1 MACANQ
7 DVPQGGRRPQ
17 ESAALQSSNS
27 PANLQL
33 REEFRIGSRDDSATA
48 LTAIGQITVGPDGS
62 LHVQQPRELLIRV
75 FDSGGRF
82 VRTIGRS
89 GRGPGEFEM
98 LNAIGWVVDTLYA
111 IDYSLRRVTQFTPDG
126 AHIGS
131 FPIFYHAGSD
141 RSSGIPPIALL
152 QDGLLLARTEPV
164 GGVSATLR
172 VSRRGAVH
180 DTLHL
185 LALPHV
191 SLAGS
196 ADDGPFSLRQPLS
209 DRALFAHAPDGTS
222 AAMIEWNPD
231 SPPDVQPTF
240 RVSRWNFGENEGG
253 DVVVREYPFEPEP
266 VPTTVVDSIV
276 SVLAERRV
284 ERVGGPRPLF
294 RNSFHGERVIRQLL
308 YVPRFDA
315 PVTAAV
321 VGNDGTIWLRRGRR
335 SPEVESRWQV
345 LSADGDVLGDV
356 HLPPSQSLAA
366 ATREYALA
374 VYTDELDVPYVVRYR
389 VVQ

>member
-1 MACANQ
+1 
-7 DVPQGGRRPQ
+7 
-17 ESAALQSSNS
+17 
-27 PANLQL
+27 
-33 REEFRIGSRDDSATA
+33 
-48 LTAIGQITVGPDGS
+48 
-62 LHVQQPRELLIRV
+62 
-75 FDSGGRF
+75 
-82 VRTIGRS
+82 
-89 GRGPGEFEM
+89 M

-126 AHIGS
+126 AYTGS
-131 FPIFYHAGSD
+131 FPILYYAGSG

-152 QDGLLLARTEPV
+152 QGGLLLARTEPV
-164 GGVSATLR
+164 GGASATLR

-209 DRALFAHAPDGTS
+209 DRALFAHAPDGTA
-222 AAMIEWNPD
+222 AAMIEWDPD
-231 SPPDVQPTF
+231 SPADVQPTF
-240 RVSRWNFGENEGG
+240 RVSRWNFDEGG
-253 DVVVREYPFEPEP
+253 DVIVREYPFEPEP
-266 VPTTVVDSIV
+266 VPTNVVDSIV
-276 SVLAERRV
+276 SVLAERSV

-294 RNSFHGERVIRQLL
+294 RNAFHGERVIRQLL

-321 VGNDGTIWLRRGRR
+321 VGSDGTIWLRRGRQ
-335 SPEVESRWQV
+335 SSEVESRWQV
-345 LSADGDVLGDV
+345 LSPTGDVMGYV
-356 HLPPSQSLAA
+356 RLPPSQSLAA
-366 ATREYALA
+366 ATTQYVLA

-389 VVQ
+389 VGQ